1 MKLLN
6 VDSDLGSTQKDGT
19 VNGTVNGMVN
29 DTINDTINVLINANV
44 LSEVM
49 TVKRDFYVL
58 RDMNLAKYVGSNNT
72 GHWEVNN

>member
-19 VNGTVNGMVN
+19 VNGTVN
-29 DTINDTINVLINANV
+29 DTINVLINANV

-49 TVKRDFYVL
+49 TVKRDLYDL

>member
-19 VNGTVNGMVN
+19 LNGTVN

-49 TVKRDFYVL
+49 TVKRDLYVL
-58 RDMNLAKYVGSNNT
+58 RDMNLAKYVGSNNN

>member
-1 MKLLN
+1 MDEVELVLPIPNKGN
-6 VDSDLGSTQKDGT
+6 SDA
-19 VNGTVNGMVN
+19 N

-49 TVKRDFYVL
+49 TVKRDLYVL

>member
-19 VNGTVNGMVN
+19 VN

-49 TVKRDFYVL
+49 TVKRDLNVL